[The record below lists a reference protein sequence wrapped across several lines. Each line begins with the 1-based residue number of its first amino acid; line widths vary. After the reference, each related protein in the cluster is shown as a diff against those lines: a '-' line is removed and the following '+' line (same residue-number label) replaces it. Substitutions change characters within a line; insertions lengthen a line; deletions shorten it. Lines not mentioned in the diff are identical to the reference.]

1 MSARP
6 APWLLAAELTYN
18 SLSWQCLRWSS
29 ANSTNEYTSENAAR
43 PTTTPSLREATN
55 NTEELEETA
64 RLMFTLGNREI
75 RYLTADEVDELR

>member
-1 MSARP
+1 MVTG
-6 APWLLAAELTYN
+6 LL
-18 SLSWQCLRWSS
+18 
-29 ANSTNEYTSENAAR
+29 
-43 PTTTPSLREATN
+43 PREATN